1 LSPEAV
7 AGAASVSLVRL
18 TVLSTLAGARGQGAA
33 MDVALEHARGEVN
46 SPALLSLAPVRPGF
60 T

>member
-1 LSPEAV
+1 
-7 AGAASVSLVRL
+7 
-18 TVLSTLAGARGQGAA
+18 